1 MVSILKA
8 NQNSGIKYTGYKD
21 YSYGWQQTD
30 GKLYKN
36 SNILATPGTFSNGD
50 VLGWAYDADNNVL
63 KLYKNGSLVH
73 TENSIEDAQYFPAI
87 THSNSATSTTNFG
100 QRPFEHTAPSG
111 YKPVSTATSLSTSTI
126 GDGSDYF
133 ETKAYTPLKLQFLA
147 SPSHQIWYG

>member
-1 MVSILKA
+1 MSTFPLKGKTYWEVTFGSGTYNYIGMTQSDGFNTQP

-63 KLYKNGSLVH
+63 KLYKMVLLCILRIVSKML
-73 TENSIEDAQYFPAI
+73 SIFQ
-87 THSNSATSTTNFG
+87 
-100 QRPFEHTAPSG
+100 Q
-111 YKPVSTATSLSTSTI
+111 
-126 GDGSDYF
+126 
-133 ETKAYTPLKLQFLA
+133 
-147 SPSHQIWYG
+147 